1 MIKVGMF
8 LPAGVGVE
16 PEPCFVDNHEDISRE
31 LGGGMFDVV
40 VTTMGRDSGTQF
52 VGFVRDEFM
61 FDGSEYNYLATA
73 LFKRDIRGGCVV
85 MWGVDETGIID
96 GEIYDLPD
104 GVCQFLREDLHS
116 FVAESYNQSVMSA
129 LLVDV
134 GVACGLVS
142 EEWAETLYEDLQNPR
157 DPECHKRVLDKMN
170 RLTELV
176 AESDEAM
183 ETIAKVV
190 MQEAVPAEENESD
203 YDPTDDDGSF
213 MWRPNEE
220 D

>member
-8 LPAGVGVE
+8 LPAGTGVE

-40 VTTMGRDSGTQF
+40 VTSMGQDSGTQF
-52 VGFVRDEFM
+52 VGFVRDEFL

-85 MWGVDETGIID
+85 MWGVDDTGIID
-96 GEIYDLPD
+96 GEIYDLPEAAYE
-104 GVCQFLREDLHS
+104 FLRHDLLE
-116 FVAESYNQSVMSA
+116 FVSETYNQSVMST

-142 EEWAETLYEDLQNPR
+142 EEWAEELYEDLQNPHDEDAHR
-157 DPECHKRVLDKMN
+157 RVLAKMN
-170 RLTELV
+170 DLTRMVTEN
-176 AESDEAM
+176 EEAM
-183 ETIAKVV
+183 QTIAKVV
-190 MQEAVPAEENESD
+190 MQEAVPAE
-203 YDPTDDDGSF
+203 DD
-213 MWRPNEE
+213 EE
-220 D
+220 ETED